1 MLRATTAT
9 SRTESPAAFGETA
22 IGMRNV
28 AWRPRAAIVLLLRAV
43 AVAVVLV
50 AIWQAVV
57 LIFAPPVFMLP
68 PPARVFTAL
77 ISRPDLWQVHAVTTL
92 TESVLGL
99 LIGTAL
105 GVLLALAMSFV
116 PLTRRVLLPV
126 MVVSQAVP
134 VFAIAPLLALWFG
147 FGLASKMVM
156 ATIAIFF
163 PVASAFSDGLARTDQ
178 NLIDLAQLY
187 RAKRTDV
194 VALLRVPSA
203 LPSLITGIRLAAV
216 YAPIAALIGEW
227 VGASSGLGYAMLFAN
242 ARAQTDVMFAALF
255 LLAAMSVGLRALID
269 LLTANLTPWAP
280 ETI

>member
-1 MLRATTAT
+1 
-9 SRTESPAAFGETA
+9 
-22 IGMRNV
+22 MRNI

-280 ETI
+280 ETT